1 MLNFPY
7 RQSPGFCFLP
17 LKLTYQIPSSLKRQ
31 IVKPLDILPIMCMCI
46 YINIFLMMSLVMN
59 EINFSKKEYIFQNIT
74 NLSRFQRKLHLLP
87 SSSEQVNDKRSIFIA
102 KTKFLWK
109 NNRIEQKFN
118 SQIVSRGKESSNF
131 RAEDFLWNLCLW
143 LSTGAQRNDC
153 RCYHC

>member
-59 EINFSKKEYIFQNIT
+59 EINFSKKEYIFHIIYN
-74 NLSRFQRKLHLLP
+74 
-87 SSSEQVNDKRSIFIA
+87 
-102 KTKFLWK
+102 KF
-109 NNRIEQKFN
+109 
-118 SQIVSRGKESSNF
+118 V
-131 RAEDFLWNLCLW
+131 
-143 LSTGAQRNDC
+143 
-153 RCYHC
+153 